1 VYACHLEPLCRLWC
15 VVASHHLCP
24 TVSALIATV
33 PVRFQSR
40 LLSDEVLEQAAPLAK
55 LPLPNACRGG
65 HRLALPTCTRSR
77 LDWVCWHSPS
87 GRMAHLGSDA
97 PSTSPPSAAKGQ
109 CHARVASTRGHRS
122 SRSLHRLRPH
132 MHVLLTWSDRVLAAK
147 AKSSRPTHP
156 LSAHASIKGI
166 FPVHFVCATGFT
178 VARTT
183 SLHLSSSAGP
193 GAPTHLGKAS

>member
-1 VYACHLEPLCRLWC
+1 MGPTYRGRLPQNPPRPRVHWHCHRNSRRCAVHPSPPLCREDARVCACHLEPLCQLWC

-87 GRMAHLGSDA
+87 GRVAHLGSDA

-109 CHARVASTRGHRS
+109 CHARVAST
-122 SRSLHRLRPH
+122 
-132 MHVLLTWSDRVLAAK
+132 
-147 AKSSRPTHP
+147 
-156 LSAHASIKGI
+156 
-166 FPVHFVCATGFT
+166 
-178 VARTT
+178 
-183 SLHLSSSAGP
+183 
-193 GAPTHLGKAS
+193 